1 MNQVVGFNF
10 QDFIQLA
17 GDKLVTDSRGV
28 AKAFNKAHKNVLRVI
43 DVMRD
48 SKNPIIREHHRL
60 NFELCY
66 ENSELQNGKPQ
77 RHYRMTRDGFAELAM
92 SFTGETARVIR
103 IKFIQAFHAMADIL
117 RRDQVNVW
125 KQMQDWTKRNESSL
139 VRASFG
145 SRLMLD
151 RKRALPELKDEYAKL
166 ESHIQ
171 PDMFAIQ

>member
-1 MNQVVGFNF
+1 MNQVAVFIC
-10 QDFIQLA
+10 QDFIQLT
-17 GDKLVTDSRGV
+17 GDKLVTDSRSV

-43 DVMRD
+43 DGMRD
-48 SKNPIIREHHRL
+48 SKNQIIYEHHQL

-77 RHYRMTRDGFAELAM
+77 KYYRITRDGFAELAM

-103 IKFIQAFHAMADIL
+103 IQFIQAFHAMADII
-117 RRDQVNVW
+117 RRGQANVW

-166 ESHIQ
+166 ESQIQ